1 MKVVILIFAVVDY
14 KIQLPYGRA
23 WKSSGFRHPFVRYAD
38 ISPNRGITRP
48 YSGARFISA
57 QPRQCVKL
65 ARKTE
70 EGSVSFP
77 VFTRADE
84 GEVISRKAKKMLK
97 LCRGGFLRPPANRSQ
112 ISEVRGQ
119 KSCGDDSSKLR
130 VCTTF
135 RLRKQVK
142 FC

>member
-65 ARKTE
+65 ARKTG

-84 GEVISRKAKKMLK
+84 GEIVFSKAKMY
-97 LCRGGFLRPPANRSQ
+97 
-112 ISEVRGQ
+112 
-119 KSCGDDSSKLR
+119 
-130 VCTTF
+130 TTP
-135 RLRKQVK
+135 
-142 FC
+142 